1 MNNQDSDET
10 EDYDTVQ
17 LVREPLN
24 MASIQSFEGRLL
36 PSPTAPKRQGVPIH
50 VPQAERRP
58 SNYKLETSNP
68 ALLTGFR
75 VGGIIKRKPSISQQG
90 QRALSPSFN
99 GSRGD
104 KHKIKKVA
112 APNDDDYELVGMV
125 PGYANAHKDKP
136 KTRALEY
143 VLLSDEE
150 EHKDTKTV
158 KRKKTVETSLGFGPL
173 STPATIGGPLLAAI
187 RKHSAPSETLSKPA
201 AIAPARKTSV
211 SISSSSLGTVAST
224 SARTPK
230 ASASLLTTPPSSRVK
245 HLSTAHSPLSEKATA
260 LGMGSFPQASL
271 TAVRCDR
278 ITEFTNSGMTIQF
291 GPERLIINI
300 DKNVTKIGHD
310 NLKIVEAY
318 FDGDPK
324 VFVISLHEKL
334 PESSILAD
342 YFDPAP
348 HSGKARKITLICSCD
363 AEIIQ
368 GYCKRL
374 SKKNIQ
380 VKLISTDALARI
392 LGTTA
397 MKSPTETSAS
407 SHHSSAT
414 ASSVTAKPLA
424 RLKHHT
430 SSHRSSQSHDTL
442 FVFPFKNSAKSK
454 SIAIQVEDMSR
465 LHEGEF
471 LNDTLIEFGL
481 KYVYSNLEAT
491 NPELAEQTYI
501 FNSFFYQRLLT
512 KPGRGMSTSYDSI
525 KSWTNKIDIFSKKYI
540 IVPIHESL
548 HWYLAI
554 ITNPGLLLQGPD
566 TNEARSDT
574 SPRADSISEP
584 ESKSIPASPADSIPA
599 SPSATDESLAPS
611 SVTRKAS
618 RAESLFS
625 TVDKLLTSKKTSFL
639 GEETPVV
646 RRSSRSTSSAV
657 PVDAEGKP
665 YILVLDSL
673 GGIHPTV
680 TKTLRSYLQQELSA
694 RKNIVRTID
703 PNTMPGR
710 HAKAPEQKNHCDC
723 GLFLLHY
730 AEVFLKY
737 PDQLLDA
744 IVNNKRDDA
753 DKYWAV
759 EELTHKREQ
768 YREIMLSLT
777 EEYQNFQG
785 RP

>member
-1 MNNQDSDET
+1 
-10 EDYDTVQ
+10 
-17 LVREPLN
+17 
-24 MASIQSFEGRLL
+24 
-36 PSPTAPKRQGVPIH
+36 
-50 VPQAERRP
+50 
-58 SNYKLETSNP
+58 
-68 ALLTGFR
+68 
-75 VGGIIKRKPSISQQG
+75 
-90 QRALSPSFN
+90 
-99 GSRGD
+99 
-104 KHKIKKVA
+104 
-112 APNDDDYELVGMV
+112 
-125 PGYANAHKDKP
+125 
-136 KTRALEY
+136 
-143 VLLSDEE
+143 
-150 EHKDTKTV
+150 
-158 KRKKTVETSLGFGPL
+158 
-173 STPATIGGPLLAAI
+173 
-187 RKHSAPSETLSKPA
+187 
-201 AIAPARKTSV
+201 
-211 SISSSSLGTVAST
+211 
-224 SARTPK
+224 
-230 ASASLLTTPPSSRVK
+230 
-245 HLSTAHSPLSEKATA
+245 
-260 LGMGSFPQASL
+260 
-271 TAVRCDR
+271 
-278 ITEFTNSGMTIQF
+278 MTIQF

-348 HSGKARKITLICSCD
+348 HSGKARKITLIYSCD

-397 MKSPTETSAS
+397 VKSPTETSAS

-430 SSHRSSQSHDTL
+430 SSHQSSQSHDTL

-525 KSWTNKIDIFSKKYI
+525 KSWTNKIDIFSKKFI

-554 ITNPGLLLQGPD
+554 ITNPGLLLQGAD

-574 SPRADSISEP
+574 SPRADFISEP
-584 ESKSIPASPADSIPA
+584 ESKSTPASPADSIPA

-611 SVTRKAS
+611 SVARKAS
-618 RAESLFS
+618 RTESLFS

-639 GEETPVV
+639 GEERPVV

-694 RKNIVRTID
+694 KKNIVRTID

-744 IVNNKRDDA
+744 IVNNKRDEA

-759 EELTHKREQ
+759 EELAHKREQ

-777 EEYQNFQG
+777 EEYQNFKG